1 MKPRVYIETFGCQM
15 NVADTERAA
24 TGLRA
29 SGYDLCDSADDADV
43 VLLNTC
49 SVREKAER
57 KVYTRIGEV
66 RAAQFQ
72 KAGKNELLVGVMGC
86 VAQLEGASVFDHAPS
101 VNMVI
106 GTRATDRISSLIE
119 RAASGERKVLDLGER
134 GETDS
139 WDVSPV
145 ERHSPHVAFIPII
158 EGCNKFCSFC
168 IVPYSRG
175 RERSRPASEI
185 IAEVKNLQALGYKE
199 IHLIGQNVNSYRPR
213 VEDGLEGFKGATP
226 FCRLLRAVANTGMP
240 RIKFTTSFPRDF
252 HPDIVTAIEE
262 NPNLCDWIHLP
273 VQSGSDRVLKLMRRG
288 HTRNDYWQRIE
299 RIKNSQRR
307 LALTSDIIVGFPG
320 ETDEDFRQTLELV
333 EQCEYDSIYIFK
345 YSKRAGTPAA
355 NFTDDVPEKEKTARF
370 QALEE
375 VQRKNQQRI
384 YQSYV
389 GRTLQVLVEKQS
401 TRSESDLSG
410 HSTCNK
416 VVNFAGDRSLEG
428 ELVEVLVTAAKTNS
442 LYGANVNRSGVNHAG
457 SNCSTVE

>member
-15 NVADTERAA
+15 NVADSERAA

-29 SGYDLCDSADDADV
+29 SGYDLCKSIDDADV

-66 RAAQFQ
+66 RAARAD
-72 KAGKNELLVGVMGC
+72 KRDLLVGVMGC
-86 VAQLEGASVFDHAPS
+86 VAQLEGESVFDHASS

-119 RAASGERKVLDLGER
+119 RARHGERKVLDLGER
-134 GETDS
+134 GDRDS

-185 IAEVKNLQALGYKE
+185 VAEAKRLQAFGYRE

-213 VEDGLEGFKGATP
+213 VEDGLHGFPGATP
-226 FCRLLRAVANTGMP
+226 FCSLLRAVAATGLP

-252 HPDIVTAIEE
+252 HPDIVSAIEE
-262 NPNLCDWIHLP
+262 NSNLCDWIHLP
-273 VQSGSDRVLKLMRRG
+273 VQSGSDRILKLMRRG
-288 HTRNDYWQRIE
+288 HKRSDYLARIQ
-299 RIKNSQRR
+299 RIKNSSRR

-320 ETDEDFRQTLELV
+320 ETDDDFDQTLDLV
-333 EQCEYDSIYIFK
+333 KECEYDSLYIFK

-355 NFTDDVPEKEKTARF
+355 EFQDNVPEKEKTARF
-370 QALEE
+370 LELE
-375 VQRKNQQRI
+375 KVHRASQEKI
-384 YQSYV
+384 YSSYV
-389 GRTLQVLVEKQS
+389 GRTLSVLAERQS
-401 TRSESDLSG
+401 SRSEEDLTG
-410 HSTCNK
+410 HSTCHK
-416 VVNFAGDRSLEG
+416 VVNFSGDRSLEG
-428 ELVEVLVTAAKTNS
+428 EVVDVLVTAAKTNS
-442 LYGANVNRSGVNHAG
+442 LYGTLVNG
-457 SNCSTVE
+457 SAVV